1 MTQPDQDRPYDQTGP
16 APTTP
21 GAPVPPP
28 RPEQSQGNYPRGG
41 GYPQPGQ
48 PQGYDPR
55 PADGEER
62 TMMLLAH
69 LSAPVSLVLSGG
81 WLPFLG
87 PLLIW
92 LFYKDKSRAVRSV
105 AAGAFNYNVTTT
117 LVSWALWIS
126 VFLTLF
132 IGLIWAIPIW
142 IAMIIPHIIG
152 IVRASDGRTYEYPF
166 QIRILS

>member
-1 MTQPDQDRPYDQTGP
+1 MTQTPPPPSGQQGYAAPHGYTPPPGYGLRSGGP
-16 APTTP
+16 A
-21 GAPVPPP
+21 A
-28 RPEQSQGNYPRGG
+28 
-41 GYPQPGQ
+41 
-48 PQGYDPR
+48 

-92 LFYKDKSRAVRSV
+92 LFYKDKSQAVRIAS
-105 AAGAFNYNVTTT
+105 AGAFNYNITMT
-117 LVSWALWIS
+117 LVSWALWVS

-132 IGLIWAIPIW
+132 IGLLWAVPLW
-142 IAMIIPHIIG
+142 LAMVVPHIIG
-152 IVRASDGRTYEYPF
+152 VVKASNGQTYDYPF
-166 QIRILS
+166 QIRLLS